1 MVRDYRIGA
10 LWIGGNLSYL
20 EQLCLKS
27 FIDVGQHVVLYTYE
41 GITNAPEGVEIRDAA
56 EILPLNG
63 FLRHGRTG
71 SPAPHADLFRYH
83 MLAKQHD
90 MIWAD
95 TDAYCLRPFT
105 TNNGHFYAWESDHG
119 LANGVLGLPPDS
131 ETLRGLLD
139 FTSDEYGIPPWFSA
153 KEQDRLRALRDAG
166 TPVHAADQPWGV
178 WGPAAL
184 THFLKATGEVKY
196 ALPSDALYPFRYR
209 DRRQMLKPGVR
220 LEDYVTEECFSIHF
234 YGRRMRSRIL
244 SAEPGG
250 VPRPRSVIGRLLKAH
265 GIDPA
270 AAPLRRPEGDAPP
283 AENAAEA
290 ETSWP
295 PLWWPEAGQRSV
307 ASVADVTGVA
317 VPELFDLWQQFRCD
331 ITLLSPGAEGP
342 FTGAGP
348 AKSARRELIARGV
361 PREKIQIPAQPGDLR
376 PVDLVL
382 NIAGFGARWKRPLP
396 ESLSRSL
403 CHSDT
408 LMLSDIR
415 KGSGAWGWLKALG
428 PTEALG
434 PPQGEMTRVQ
444 TRIAPPADQAGWAG
458 LARELAGS
466 GGFFEDLGEHSFLYI
481 PRSPKVLVV
490 TFDNL
495 DIAMNKREDRRPWGF
510 DFIEKQGWAM
520 LGVMAGGWTWYR
532 DGAVSAMF
540 ERLRD
545 EGFFSRF
552 ERVVFY
558 GASMG
563 GYAAAAFSGAAPGA
577 DVVAISPQSTLDRG
591 LVPWESR
598 YKTAW
603 HRDFSGPFG
612 DAAEVSDKAARMVL
626 LYDPFE
632 PLDARHAA
640 RFSGDNVMRLPAP
653 LMGHRLGSSLLQ
665 MGVLTEII
673 LAALD
678 GTLTPQAFR
687 TTLRARRSFPR
698 YQRELFEKAMAKGH
712 RKLALRMAERALQL
726 TDNRPLRVAL
736 RRARREGGGGSA

>member
-41 GITNAPEGVEIRDAA
+41 GITNAPDGVEIRDAG

-71 SPAPHADLFRYH
+71 SPALHSDLFRYH

-105 TNNGHFYAWESDHG
+105 TNNGHFYAWESSHG

-131 ETLRGLLD
+131 ETLRGLLE

-166 TPVHAADQPWGV
+166 TPVHAAEQPWGV

-196 ALPSDALYPFRYR
+196 ALPCEALYPFRYR

-220 LEDYVTEECFSIHF
+220 IEDYVTQDCFSIHF
-234 YGRRMRSRIL
+234 YGRRMRSRIW
-244 SAEPGG
+244 ATEPGG

-265 GIDPA
+265 GIDPL
-270 AAPLRRPEGDAPP
+270 AAPLRRPAEAPP
-283 AENAAEA
+283 VPEAAEPA
-290 ETSWP
+290 AVATLPTATE
-295 PLWWPEAGQRSV
+295 LIAAGSP
-307 ASVADVTGVA
+307 ASVADLTGAATEDLLALWQKTGCEISLFAAGAKGPFAGQGVA
-317 VPELFDLWQQFRCD
+317 QQTQSDL
-331 ITLLSPGAEGP
+331 L
-342 FTGAGP
+342 
-348 AKSARRELIARGV
+348 ARGV
-361 PREKIQIPAQPGDLR
+361 PAEKIRVITTPEDLR
-376 PVDLVL
+376 PVDLIL
-382 NIAGFGARWKRPLP
+382 NLNGYGARWRRGLHADVVRA
-396 ESLSRSL
+396 LS
-403 CHSDT
+403 HADT
-408 LMLSDIR
+408 VLLSDIR
-415 KGSGAWGWLKALG
+415 KGRGAWGWLKALG

-434 PPQGEMTRVQ
+434 EAEGVTRVRTRPAPPQPDE
-444 TRIAPPADQAGWAG
+444 AGWAG
-458 LARELAGS
+458 IARELAGED
-466 GGFFEDLGEHSFLYI
+466 GFFEDLGAHSFLYI
-481 PRSPKVLVV
+481 PRSPDVLVV

-510 DFIEKQGWAM
+510 DFIEKQGWSM

-552 ERVVFY
+552 GRVVFY

-563 GYAAAAFSGAAPGA
+563 AYAAAAFSGAAPGA
-577 DVVAISPQSTLDRG
+577 DVVAISPQSTLDRTT
-591 LVPWESR
+591 VPWESR

-603 HRDFSGPFG
+603 DRDFSGPFG
-612 DAAEVSDKAARMVL
+612 DAAQVSGAAAKLVL
-626 LYDPFE
+626 IYDPFE

-640 RFSGDNVMRLPAP
+640 RFTGDNVLRLPAP

-665 MGVLTEII
+665 MGVLSKII

-678 GTLTPQAFR
+678 GSLTPQDFHK
-687 TTLRARRSFPR
+687 TLRVRRNFPR
-698 YQRELFEKAMAKGH
+698 YQRELFGKAMAKGH
-712 RKLALRMAERALQL
+712 RKLALLMAERALQL
-726 TDNRPLRVAL
+726 NDNRAL
-736 RRARREGGGGSA
+736 REALREARAKGAG